1 FADYDNDGWKD
12 LLITNGYLRDYT
24 NLDFLR
30 NMDNYVKQNKQ
41 MKRADVLNLVNQ
53 MPETELYNYIY
64 KNNGNATFTHINQD
78 WGMTEGSYS
87 NGAVYVDLDNDGDL
101 DIVTN
106 NINKPAFIY
115 ENKSNEINENNFL
128 KVKLNGRRK
137 NKFGHGA
144 KVYLYH
150 GDQLQM
156 LEQQPARGYQSSV
169 STILHFGIGK
179 INLIDSLKVEWQGG
193 ISQTKKNIPANKTIV
208 LKEVDATPNIV
219 KPPAS
224 QPIFKEVPS
233 SIKFTHAENDLN
245 DFKRQ
250 PLMLNAKSFEGPCM
264 AKADINRDGLEDVFI
279 GGGGG
284 QTGSLF
290 FQTESGFRKQHTTTF
305 DNYKASD
312 DVDAVF
318 FDANNDGFPDL
329 YVCSGGYHNFLQ
341 DDANLQDR
349 LYINDGSGGFRK
361 SERGLPAMLISSGC
375 VTVNDVNEDG
385 FHDLF
390 VGGFVIPGRYPEI
403 PTSAL
408 LIND

>member
-1 FADYDNDGWKD
+1 IISSPITYGLGAGVVDINLDGWTDIYICNDFSLPDYLYINNGDGTFTDRLQEMLGHTSYASMGNNVLDVNNDGYPDIFSLDMLPEDNRRQKLLLAPNDYDFFELNLRLGFYHQYLRSMLHLNNGNGTFSEIGQIAGIDATDWSWSPLFADYDNDGWKD

-41 MKRADVLNLVNQ
+41 MKRADVLNLVNL

-115 ENKSNEINENNFL
+115 ENKSNEISENNFL
-128 KVKLNGRRK
+128 KVKLNGGRK

-208 LKEVDATPNIV
+208 LKEVDATANIV

-250 PLMLNAKSFEGPCM
+250 PLMLNAKSF
-264 AKADINRDGLEDVFI
+264 
-279 GGGGG
+279 
-284 QTGSLF
+284 
-290 FQTESGFRKQHTTTF
+290 
-305 DNYKASD
+305 
-312 DVDAVF
+312 
-318 FDANNDGFPDL
+318 
-329 YVCSGGYHNFLQ
+329 
-341 DDANLQDR
+341 
-349 LYINDGSGGFRK
+349 
-361 SERGLPAMLISSGC
+361 
-375 VTVNDVNEDG
+375 
-385 FHDLF
+385 
-390 VGGFVIPGRYPEI
+390 
-403 PTSAL
+403 
-408 LIND
+408 